1 MFKTIDPEISDNNEP
16 VTGGRRPKNPNK
28 AGKVPNVSKLKGD
41 PEDEDEG
48 DDEV

>member
-16 VTGGRRPKNPNK
+16 ITDDRRPKKSNK
-28 AGKVPNVSKLKGD
+28 AGKVPFVSMLKGD

-48 DDEV
+48 DDAV